1 MLCSSSHI
9 VGIGL
14 RGQCP
19 HGLKCWLYF
28 PEDNCP
34 FYRTT
39 VFSHYAPKNCPAPD
53 ARLPTLCLVGCSLK
67 SNCHLQHR
75 SLPCAPFGPLLL
87 VKCTLSAEQPAW
99 PSHLAGDTGFAS
111 LNLPDCSELLVQCA
125 CRRGGSSLVKHIT
138 VRYIVRHMSY
148 DTLKDLRCRG
158 TAQRRPAQSQKPA
171 PTGR

>member
-1 MLCSSSHI
+1 MLVPCSSSHI

-53 ARLPTLCLVGCSLK
+53 ARLPTLCLV
-67 SNCHLQHR
+67 
-75 SLPCAPFGPLLL
+75 
-87 VKCTLSAEQPAW
+87 CTYPSSPN
-99 PSHLAGDTGFAS
+99 SHLCELTTSPVPVFYLFATT
-111 LNLPDCSELLVQCA
+111 P
-125 CRRGGSSLVKHIT
+125 H
-138 VRYIVRHMSY
+138 
-148 DTLKDLRCRG
+148 
-158 TAQRRPAQSQKPA
+158 
-171 PTGR
+171 